1 MTQQIIKKEEPLLLT
16 VPENQPKTRIDLF
29 LHAQLPAYSRSFF
42 NRAIEDGL
50 VSCNN
55 VVVTKAGHKIKPH
68 DLIKIDFPSSEPV
81 SKERIE
87 QSNIAVEIVYEHPHF
102 IIINKPAGLLVHA
115 APSTKNEITLADWI
129 IHNIKNIGHVGQ
141 LDRPGIVHRLD
152 KLTSGL
158 MIIARTN
165 YGYQHFAEL
174 FHNRAIKKIYYALV
188 KGDPAKQGT
197 INFPIA
203 RDPIERTKMK
213 AFDPSA
219 FYPEHLKVRSAITH
233 YTVEQYYEDAAL
245 VKVSLETGRTH
256 QIRVH
261 FAAIGHPIIGD
272 IVYGTK
278 SPLINRQ
285 ALHAQ
290 ELQFTFDNQFFTFQ
304 SDLPEDM
311 QSVLKKLN
319 PVSN

>member
-1 MTQQIIKKEEPLLLT
+1 MTQHIIKNGEPLLLT
-16 VPENQPKTRIDLF
+16 VPENQQKTRIDLF
-29 LHAQLPAYSRSFF
+29 LHAQLPTYSRSFF

-55 VVVTKAGHKIKPH
+55 IMVTKAGHKIKPH
-68 DLIKIDFPSSEPV
+68 DLIRIDFPSVKSI
-81 SKERIE
+81 SKEQIDAAHI
-87 QSNIAVEIVYEHPHF
+87 SVEIIYEHPHF
-102 IIINKPAGLLVHA
+102 IIINKPAGLLVHT
-115 APSTKNEITLADWI
+115 APSTKNEIALSDWI
-129 IHNIKNIGHVGQ
+129 MHNIENIGHVGQ
-141 LDRPGIVHRLD
+141 IDRPGIVHRLD

-174 FHNRAIKKIYYALV
+174 FHNRAIEKIYYAIV
-188 KGDPAKQGT
+188 KGHPAKEGT
-197 INFPIA
+197 INFAIS
-203 RDPIERTKMK
+203 RDPVERIKMK
-213 AFDPSA
+213 AFDPSIL
-219 FYPEHLKVRSAITH
+219 YPEHLKVRSAITH
-233 YTVEQYYEDAAL
+233 YTVERYYEDAAL

-272 IVYGTK
+272 VVYGTK

-290 ELQFTFDNQFFTFQ
+290 QLQFIFDNRPFTFQ

>member
-1 MTQQIIKKEEPLLLT
+1 MTQHIIKNEEPLVII
-16 VPENQPKTRIDLF
+16 VPENHPKSRIDHF
-29 LHAQLPAYSRSFF
+29 LHTQLPSYSRSFF
-42 NRAIEDGL
+42 NRAIEKGL

-55 VVVTKAGHKIKPH
+55 VVITKAGHKIKPH
-68 DLIKIDFPSSEPV
+68 DQIKIDFPTIQPI
-81 SKERIE
+81 SKEAIE
-87 QSNIAVEIVYEHPHF
+87 AAHIAVEVIHKDEHF
-102 IIINKPAGLLVHA
+102 LIINKPAGLLVHT
-115 APSTKNEITLADWI
+115 APSTKNEITLSDWI
-129 IHNIKNIGHVGQ
+129 IHNIENIGHVGQ
-141 LDRPGIVHRLD
+141 IDRPGIVHRLD

-165 YGYQHFAEL
+165 YGYQNFAEL
-174 FHNRAIKKIYYALV
+174 FHNRAIEKTYYAIV
-188 KGDPAKQGT
+188 KGHPAKEGT

-213 AFDPSA
+213 AFGPSKL
-219 FYPEHLKVRSAITH
+219 YPEHLKVRSAITH
-233 YTVEQYYEDAAL
+233 YTVERYYEDAAL
-245 VKVSLETGRTH
+245 VKISLETGRTH

-272 IVYGTK
+272 VVYGTK

-290 ELQFTFDNQFFTFQ
+290 QLEFTFNNKHFSFQ
-304 SDLPEDM
+304 SNLPEDM

>member
-1 MTQQIIKKEEPLLLT
+1 MTQEIRKNGEPLLLI

-29 LHAQLPAYSRSFF
+29 LHTQLPNYSRSFF
-42 NRAIEDGL
+42 NRAIENGL
-50 VSCNN
+50 ISCNN
-55 VVVTKAGHKIKPH
+55 MVVTKAGHIIKAH
-68 DLIKIDFPSSEPV
+68 DQIQIAFPPV
-81 SKERIE
+81 QPKSKETI
-87 QSNIAVEIVYEHPHF
+87 QSANLPIDIIYEHPHF

-115 APSTKNEITLADWI
+115 APSTKNEITLADWV
-129 IHNIKNIGHVGQ
+129 IHNIENIGHVGQ
-141 LDRPGIVHRLD
+141 IDRPGIVHRLD

-165 YGYQHFAEL
+165 YAYQHFAAL
-174 FHNRAIKKIYYALV
+174 FHNRAIEKIYYAIV
-188 KGDPAKQGT
+188 KGHPAKEGT

-213 AFDPSA
+213 AFDPSVIH
-219 FYPEHLKVRSAITH
+219 PEYVKIRSAVTH
-233 YTVEQYYEDAAL
+233 YTVERYYQDAAL
-245 VKVSLETGRTH
+245 VRVSLETGRTH

-272 IVYGTK
+272 VVYGTK

-290 ELQFTFDNQFFTFQ
+290 QLEFTFDTKFFTFQ
-304 SDLPEDM
+304 TDLPEDM